1 MLHTRRAESIFTWS
15 TQIIGEPL
23 PLIEL
28 ERSTRTRLRIAYDV
42 RVASVSTI
50 KTAIVALDDRHHNNN
65 NLTRNMGLSDCGAHH
80 DLNLA
85 QPQQS
90 RSLARHTKTTH
101 GNRKP
106 RPHTKTTY
114 ANYRHNNT
122 AIMSGWLLHNEDTPF
137 RRSEAEAEGGFEN
150 ARAELAAKNGYVD
163 PIEPP
168 KAQQTPKKRSSPFGR
183 PANPFIN
190 RIASI
195 KRGGGKARSASPLTG
210 PSTTFTPP
218 NTFTTTPSSFSFGAQ
233 QAQQQPSTGFGG
245 SESFTFGQQQP
256 SEGNG
261 MDRIEQ
267 SSTPAPA
274 ASFTFGQSQPQQPT
288 SNGFGQQNNNPF
300 GGFGQSSAA
309 PAGGAQTTPSFS
321 FGAQQSSTSTNANS
335 NPFGGFGQQTQTS
348 NAPSTSFGFGAQSQ
362 SSSPAPTNPFSGF
375 NSQPQQN
382 GTPAP
387 SNSFTFGAQ
396 PSNSQPSANG
406 TTTPSFS
413 FGATQPTQPPT
424 SQTTSSLFAPQP
436 STEQRSQSP
445 FQGSNSLFSKPAE
458 APKSDGW
465 ASFKSA
471 SPAATPG
478 GEAPGTS
485 VLSGWQK
492 EQTSKP
498 AFSFSASQMPTGDV
512 DDDDAM
518 ASPEKPTPAQPASS
532 AFGGGSN
539 LFGSSQPA
547 ASAGNDLFSRI
558 SKPTETNT
566 TPAEQPVDS
575 VATPKAPTSSGGDL
589 FGRMTFP
596 DKAKDQTI
604 SATPAPKA
612 SNPFSGFSVAPP
624 ATAPAKNLFS
634 GASNGFGVPST
645 PTPAAEKAPEAP
657 ATVKPAQSFSTSSLF
672 SANTPKSST
681 TSSLFAPKPAVEEV
695 SESSATPKAA
705 PASTNSLFSSG
716 TPKQPA
722 AQPATSLFTP
732 APSQG
737 SGFSATNAFQP
748 PPQPQTARK
757 ATATESVNAFDTAG
771 ASEMRQLNEGFQQR
785 LAAADPDADYSQ
797 LIKFYLKKAKAING
811 GKVNQ
816 GQKPA
821 GMSFGQTPKPAAS
834 KGLFQRTPSTVSQ
847 NGTGDVQSNG
857 TASKPRQAGEPNGV
871 DLTKSLFAPRP
882 SEAQTPKPAFTNG
895 LFGRVPATEPRQGGA
910 KRSIEDD
917 DNNVPQTE
925 FKRRKSKETV
935 EYPKLPAGASN
946 TAKLFEAAL
955 DKPAE
960 SGAAAKS
967 LFASKPTTTE
977 PTTTEQ
983 TPKAPTFGAFKPSTS
998 SLFTPAKK
1006 DSDTPQT
1013 KGNGVATSTSL
1024 FTPKP
1029 AAKAEM
1035 PKPAAAGGFMPT
1047 FAAPPAGGSNF
1058 LSAFGQNAS
1067 KEQDQARKKAMDEDF
1082 DSEDD
1087 DPEEWKKQYEEKQA
1101 AKRKAIEDAAKSG
1114 GGFSIK
1120 PATPKPAAKEQEK
1133 QESTPAGE
1141 NNTWKQGTP
1150 IKFGTQ
1156 DKTPAVPST
1165 APPAKSGGLFGGNA
1179 GSSLFA
1185 NMGSQT
1191 PQPSSGSSL
1200 FSQAKPA
1207 QTNGASLFSFPKPA
1221 ESSAPKPAE
1230 PAQSNTEAT
1239 TNGEGNDDEEAA
1251 NEPQVED
1258 MTALQPA
1265 EQEESDILYHIEKA
1279 KSYKFETKASSDKP
1293 EWVYKALGPVWL
1305 LRNKTTGKTRVLQ
1318 KVAPLGKA
1326 GMNFNVLQAAGM
1338 YAQQTKRVTAS
1349 FIDHINEKDAKKP
1362 SQWFVQCGKE
1372 EDAKELARL
1381 LKEEAAK
1388 Q

>member
-1 MLHTRRAESIFTWS
+1 MWKLHDGDDLWRRAEAAKREMDGI
-15 TQIIGEPL
+15 
-23 PLIEL
+23 
-28 ERSTRTRLRIAYDV
+28 R
-42 RVASVSTI
+42 
-50 KTAIVALDDRHHNNN
+50 
-65 NLTRNMGLSDCGAHH
+65 
-80 DLNLA
+80 
-85 QPQQS
+85 
-90 RSLARHTKTTH
+90 AR
-101 GNRKP
+101 
-106 RPHTKTTY
+106 
-114 ANYRHNNT
+114 
-122 AIMSGWLLHNEDTPF
+122 
-137 RRSEAEAEGGFEN
+137 
-150 ARAELAAKNGYVD
+150 LAAKTGYVD
-163 PIEPP
+163 PEEQEQ
-168 KAQQTPKKRSSPFGR
+168 AQQTTGGQRKRPLERHTNYTS
-183 PANPFIN
+183 

-195 KRGGGKARSASPLTG
+195 KRGGKARSASPLTG

-233 QAQQQPSTGFGG
+233 QQSSTSFGG

-256 SEGNG
+256 SDGNS

-274 ASFTFGQSQPQQPT
+274 ASFNFGQQPST
-288 SNGFGQQNNNPF
+288 NGFGQQNNNPF
-300 GGFGQSSAA
+300 AGFGQQNAA
-309 PAGGAQTTPSFS
+309 PTGGAQTTPSFS
-321 FGAQQSSTSTNANS
+321 FGAQQSSTTSNATS

-348 NAPSTSFGFGAQSQ
+348 NAPSTSFSFGAQSQ
-362 SSSPAPTNPFSGF
+362 SASPAPTNPFSGF

-406 TTTPSFS
+406 STTPSFS
-413 FGATQPTQPPT
+413 FGATQPAP
-424 SQTTSSLFAPQP
+424 QTTSSLFAPQQ
-436 STEQRSQSP
+436 STEQKSPSP
-445 FQGSNSLFSKPAE
+445 FQGSNSMFSKPAE
-458 APKSDGW
+458 APKADGW

-471 SPAATPG
+471 SPAATSS
-478 GEAPGTS
+478 GEASGAS

-498 AFSFSASQMPTGDV
+498 TFSFSASQMPTGDV
-512 DDDDAM
+512 DDDDTM
-518 ASPEKPTPAQPASS
+518 ASPEKPTPAQPVS

-539 LFGSSQPA
+539 LFGTSQSAAPASNDLFSRISKPAETGTSQPA

-558 SKPTETNT
+558 SKPTETNF
-566 TPAEQPVDS
+566 TPTEQPTDS
-575 VATPKAPTSSGGDL
+575 AATPKAPTSSGSDL
-589 FGRMTFP
+589 FGRITFP
-596 DKAKDQTI
+596 DKATDQTI

-634 GASNGFGVPST
+634 GASNGFGIPST

-657 ATVKPAQSFSTSSLF
+657 ATFKPAQSFSTSSLF
-672 SANTPKSST
+672 SAATPKAPT
-681 TSSLFAPKPAVEEV
+681 ASSLFAPKPAAEEV
-695 SESSATPKAA
+695 SEVSATPK
-705 PASTNSLFSSG
+705 PATTSTSSLFSSS

-722 AQPATSLFTP
+722 ASLFTP
-732 APSQG
+732 APAQA
-737 SGFSATNAFQP
+737 SGFTATNSFQP
-748 PPQPQTARK
+748 SPQPQTVKK
-757 ATATESVNAFDTAG
+757 ATVSETTGTFDATG
-771 ASEMRQLNEGFQQR
+771 ASELRQLNEGFMQR
-785 LAAADPDADYSQ
+785 LSAADPDADYSQ
-797 LIKFYLKKAKAING
+797 LIKFYLKKVKAING
-811 GKVNQ
+811 GKGKND
-816 GQKPA
+816 KKSE
-821 GMSFGQTPKPAAS
+821 GMSFTQTPKPAAS
-834 KGLFQRTPSTVSQ
+834 KSLFERTPSTASQ
-847 NGTGDVQSNG
+847 NGTGFAQGNG
-857 TASKPRQAGEPNGV
+857 TATKPRQAGEPNGV
-871 DLTKSLFAPRP
+871 DLTKSLFGPRP
-882 SEAQTPKPAFTNG
+882 SEAQTPKPSFTNG
-895 LFGRVPATEPRQGGA
+895 LFGRVPATEPKQGA
-910 KRSIEDD
+910 VKRSIEDD
-917 DNNVPQTE
+917 GNNVPQTE

-967 LFASKPTTTE
+967 LFTPKPTTTE
-977 PTTTEQ
+977 TSAAEQ

-1006 DSDTPQT
+1006 DADTTQT
-1013 KGNGVATSTSL
+1013 NGNGIAASSSL

-1035 PKPAAAGGFMPT
+1035 PKPAMPKPAVTGGFMPT

-1058 LSAFGQNAS
+1058 LSAFGANAS

-1101 AKRKAIEDAAKSG
+1101 AKRKAIEEAAKSG
-1114 GGFSIK
+1114 GGFMMK

-1133 QESTPAGE
+1133 QDSTPAGE

-1156 DKTPAVPST
+1156 DKTPAVPAT
-1165 APPAKSGGLFGGNA
+1165 APPAKSGGLFGGNP
-1179 GSSLFA
+1179 GSNLFA
-1185 NMGSQT
+1185 NIGSQT

-1207 QTNGASLFSFPKPA
+1207 QTNGASLFSFT
-1221 ESSAPKPAE
+1221 KPAE

-1239 TNGEGNDDEEAA
+1239 ANGGGNDDEEEAA

-1265 EQEESDILYHIEKA
+1265 EQEESDILYYIEKA
-1279 KSYKFETKASSDKP
+1279 KSHKYETKANSDKP

-1326 GMNFNVLQAAGM
+1326 GMNFNVLKAANMYEQQA
-1338 YAQQTKRVTAS
+1338 KRVKAT
-1349 FIDHINEKDAKKP
+1349 FIDHINEKDPKKP

-1381 LKEEAAK
+1381 LKEEAEK